1 MKNFISSYESRI
13 FDSYVKNKNIFLL
26 SFFIYCD
33 NTYSEAQFGTF
44 CKVIFFMENILK
56 FNTYDIKKF
65 KEIKGRLLG
74 FDFGEK
80 RIGVAVSDIG
90 QDIASSL
97 VVIDNNKELFNKIDK
112 IINEYNPSGF
122 VIGLPKNLDGAI
134 GTISDKVYNFGIE
147 IHNKFNLPIAFYD
160 ERFSS
165 KLAEN
170 ILIEFDLSRNK
181 RKKVIDKLAAAHILQ
196 NALDF
201 LKFN

>member
-1 MKNFISSYESRI
+1 MEKKNLI
-13 FDSYVKNKNIFLL
+13 
-26 SFFIYCD
+26 
-33 NTYSEAQFGTF
+33 
-44 CKVIFFMENILK
+44 
-56 FNTYDIKKF
+56 
-65 KEIKGRLLG
+65 LG

-80 RIGVAVSDIG
+80 RIGIAISDVG

-97 VVIDNNKELFNKIDK
+97 VVLNNDKELFTKIDK
-112 IINEYNPSGF
+112 IIKEYNPSGF

-134 GTISDKVYNFGIE
+134 GAIAKKVYKFGIE
-147 IHNKFNLPIAFYD
+147 IHTKFSLPIAFYD

>member
-1 MKNFISSYESRI
+1 MHIN
-13 FDSYVKNKNIFLL
+13 D
-26 SFFIYCD
+26 
-33 NTYSEAQFGTF
+33 
-44 CKVIFFMENILK
+44 
-56 FNTYDIKKF
+56 
-65 KEIKGRLLG
+65 
-74 FDFGEK
+74 
-80 RIGVAVSDIG
+80 
-90 QDIASSL
+90 
-97 VVIDNNKELFNKIDK
+97 KELFAKIDK
-112 IINEYNPSGF
+112 IVKEYNPSGF

-134 GTISDKVYNFGIE
+134 GIIAEKVYKFGIE
-147 IHNKFNLPIAFYD
+147 IHKKFNLPIAFYD